1 MSDVKKD
8 RTYTKDHEWAKTEGG
23 EVLIPMAEAFIRQV
37 DLEHGRIVAV
47 SPEMA
52 DAKP

>member
-1 MSDVKKD
+1 VRVTGGEAPVLVVKG
-8 RTYTKDHEWAKTEGG
+8 AGG

-47 SPEMA
+47 NPEMV
-52 DAKP
+52 DA